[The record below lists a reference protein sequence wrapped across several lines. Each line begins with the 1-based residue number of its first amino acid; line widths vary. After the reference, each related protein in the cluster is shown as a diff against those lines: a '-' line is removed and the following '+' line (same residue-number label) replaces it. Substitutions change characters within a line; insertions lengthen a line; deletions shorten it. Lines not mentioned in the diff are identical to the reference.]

1 MIHDFWLCL
10 FWSISSQEK
19 IISTLG
25 CKCVGVLSHS
35 VMSDS
40 LCPHGLQHTRLP
52 YPSLSPRVCSNSFPL
67 SQWCHLIILSSVTS
81 SSPLS
86 LSQYKGLFQWVIS
99 LHQMTKALELQLQHK
114 PFWWLFRVDRG
125 KSRSSARLFSWTPKS
140 LWMVIVAM
148 ELKDACPLEKSY

>member
-67 SQWCHLIILSSVTS
+67 SQWCHLIILSSVIPFS
-81 SSPLS
+81 SC
-86 LSQYKGLFQWVIS
+86 SQF
-99 LHQMTKALELQLQHK
+99 
-114 PFWWLFRVDRG
+114 FRVSEYFPMNRPFASDGQSIGAWASASVLPMNVQGWFPLGLTGWIPLQCKRL
-125 KSRSSARLFSWTPKS
+125 SRVFSNTSKAS
-140 LWMVIVAM
+140 IL
-148 ELKDACPLEKSY
+148 